1 MDMTIDEFKEE
12 LRLLRDRVI
21 NFRDY
26 EIRVGRQI
34 QRYGVKQKVEPVPSM
49 LSYHKKRLRRM
60 SGE

>member
-12 LRLLRDRVI
+12 LRLLSDRVI

-34 QRYGVKQKVEPVPSM
+34 ERYGVKQKVEPVPSM
-49 LSYHKKRLRRM
+49 LGYHKKRLRRL